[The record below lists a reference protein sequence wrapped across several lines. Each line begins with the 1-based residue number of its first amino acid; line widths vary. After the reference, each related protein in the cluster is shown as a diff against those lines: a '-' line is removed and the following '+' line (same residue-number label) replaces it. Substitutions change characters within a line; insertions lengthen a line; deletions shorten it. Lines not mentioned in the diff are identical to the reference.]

1 MGDPDGRTPA
11 DELRVLE
18 RSLAGIRFRP
28 RQGLGAEL
36 AGRAARSEE
45 SAAPALSPRHR
56 SRVAAAAGA
65 LVVLLAAWIG
75 WNARVVTVDRCC
87 YDLDGGSDHDDGVLV
102 VVRRNHDV
110 RRLAVYE
117 DRDSSRSFTGGDHLR
132 FSRGAEPTLL
142 DPQFAEL
149 VTTRHCCLD
158 FDGGGSNDDGV
169 LVVAVPPDR
178 VMMAALYEETPSR
191 TQSGW
196 RLR

>member
-1 MGDPDGRTPA
+1 MGDPDGRTP
-11 DELRVLE
+11 DELRELD

-28 RQGLGAEL
+28 RHGLGAEL
-36 AGRAARSEE
+36 AGRAARPEE
-45 SAAPALSPRHR
+45 PAASALPRR
-56 SRVAAAAGA
+56 RARVAAVAGA
-65 LVVLLAAWIG
+65 LVVLLATWMG

-117 DRDSSRSFTGGDHLR
+117 DRDGSRSFTGGDQLR

-142 DPQFAEL
+142 DPQFAHL
-149 VTTRHCCLD
+149 VTFRHCCLD

-169 LVVAVPPDR
+169 LVVGVPPDR
-178 VMMAALYEETPSR
+178 VMMAALYEETPGR

-196 RLR
+196 LLR